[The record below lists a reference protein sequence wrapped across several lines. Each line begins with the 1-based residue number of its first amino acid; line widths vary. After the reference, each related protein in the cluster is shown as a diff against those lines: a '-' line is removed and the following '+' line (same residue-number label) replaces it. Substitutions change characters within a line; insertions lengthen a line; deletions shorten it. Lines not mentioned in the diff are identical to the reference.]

1 MTKAIR
7 NLIIILA
14 LITPCMP
21 KIGLSEEITMFPI
34 EMFLF
39 ILFPFTIKYNK
50 LLLQKLLFGLWFV
63 ILISTLLSCIMIP
76 SLGGILRAVK
86 ELIYIPI
93 MYMAYKC
100 NWLSWKHLSYT
111 FICAS
116 LITFAFL
123 IQAGFSFASMS
134 IWDNSLLLSGMS
146 NKYIDIHSLSIVNI
160 ERGAHGIFSNYCS
173 LALCSSLIAYYKKE
187 IKLTVLLLVFLL
199 ACTSVGMSVSREGLV
214 VFSAVI
220 IGYLLCIQKK
230 GNFWTHSGFYFI
242 GLVILS
248 VIIYVINEYG
258 DNIALVQKILYTQQ
272 SMEDSGEEGNIA
284 LRIGG
289 WTVFFQ
295 SLMLYPFMAIIGYGF
310 NNLYYESFLDF
321 AKGYKFRFVTGPESF
336 FVECLMYGGIFALYF
351 GIRWWWRIYQL
362 FNNIRNR
369 NISYFTKGL
378 FWGLLFV
385 NSFSGASIVSDMLYC
400 QFLIFLGLITRE
412 LNLENSK
419 S

>member
-1 MTKAIR
+1 
-7 NLIIILA
+7 
-14 LITPCMP
+14 MP